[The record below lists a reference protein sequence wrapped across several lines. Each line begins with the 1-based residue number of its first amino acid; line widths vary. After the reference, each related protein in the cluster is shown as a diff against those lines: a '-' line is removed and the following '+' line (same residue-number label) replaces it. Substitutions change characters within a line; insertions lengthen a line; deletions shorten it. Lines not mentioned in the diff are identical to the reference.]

1 MATPSSLGPESPPR
15 GRYLLLGAT
24 GLVGSH
30 ALHALAGRS
39 GVEVRAVGHGRLPE
53 RLAANVST
61 HRLDLREP
69 GVVDSL
75 LEGVDFVL
83 LFAGRVLSAPV
94 LAADPV
100 GPVLDHLRLVAAA
113 LEASFRA
120 RVRKTVWLSSTTG
133 YPALD
138 EELHEDHMF
147 VGDPPDVWHLV
158 GWTARYL
165 EALAQGLAR
174 RSTERSGAGEEPRGT
189 FVALRPSLI
198 YGAND
203 DFSPE
208 SAHFLPALIRRVVER
223 RRPIEVWGDGGDR
236 RDLVHA
242 DDVVAA
248 AFAALPKVQGCAAFN
263 VCAGR
268 SHSVSEVLDRI
279 VAIDGFDD
287 ARIEY
292 TSGRPQTAR
301 ERRLSPGKA
310 AAALGFTTRV
320 DLDAGLRRT
329 IAWFRENRDRA
340 RGADV
345 RERSCPVP

>member
-1 MATPSSLGPESPPR
+1 MAPSSSQEPESPPE

-30 ALHALAGRS
+30 ALRALAGRS
-39 GVEVRAVGHGRLPE
+39 GVEVRAVGHGRHPE
-53 RLAANVST
+53 HLAANVST

-69 GVVDSL
+69 GAVDPL
-75 LEGVDFVL
+75 FEGVDFVL

-120 RVRKTVWLSSTTG
+120 RVKKTVWLSSTTG

-138 EELHEDHMF
+138 EELDEDHMF
-147 VGDPPDVWHLV
+147 VGDPPDVWYLV

-174 RSTERSGAGEEPRGT
+174 RSEGSGPAEERRGT
-189 FVALRPSLI
+189 FIALRPSLI

-203 DFSPE
+203 DFSRE
-208 SAHFLPALIRRVVER
+208 RAHFLPALVRRVVER
-223 RRPIEVWGDGGDR
+223 CRPIEVWGDGGDR

-248 AFAALPKVQGCAAFN
+248 AFSALRKVEGCAAFN

-268 SHSVSEVLDRI
+268 SHSVSEVLHRI

-287 ARIEY
+287 ARVEY
-292 TSGRPQTAR
+292 VSGRPRTAR
-301 ERRLSPGKA
+301 ERRLSHRKA
-310 AAALGFTTRV
+310 TAALGFTPRV
-320 DLDAGLRRT
+320 DLDNGIRRT
-329 IAWFRENRDRA
+329 IAWFRENRDCA
-340 RGADV
+340 RGAGD
-345 RERSCPVP
+345 